1 MKNSII
7 YSVVLFSFV
16 CLSACS
22 PKVTTTLIKAKAPL
36 EPGEEIAVLQPEQSQ
51 PEDAVVLETIRMQGK
66 DYDELIGMATDEAR
80 TTGGEVLKIV
90 EHLNPDI
97 SSPRHRVSALVL
109 SADESDSTVT
119 SSGRVV
125 PEFIESELD
134 LRKESWSVRI
144 ALQGGAS
151 YRIGKEPQGVDAV
164 MSSHIKNRRLG
175 VNYGADVTVFISEN
189 IGVGIKAQNV
199 YYGDKM
205 PASVDGKNGF
215 LEDYEN
221 IWFAG
226 PIFTFR
232 MPSKNRNNAF
242 LARAGYGVAGYS
254 DWGKAVVEPSYTI
267 SGITPGLL
275 LEVGYDF
282 GISKNLSVGA
292 ALTFVTGGLRYATVK
307 YSNGKTVYMSME
319 KEDAESLRSIGLSIG
334 LRYNL

>member
-1 MKNSII
+1 
-7 YSVVLFSFV
+7 
-16 CLSACS
+16 
-22 PKVTTTLIKAKAPL
+22 
-36 EPGEEIAVLQPEQSQ
+36 
-51 PEDAVVLETIRMQGK
+51 
-66 DYDELIGMATDEAR
+66 
-80 TTGGEVLKIV
+80 
-90 EHLNPDI
+90 
-97 SSPRHRVSALVL
+97 
-109 SADESDSTVT
+109 
-119 SSGRVV
+119 
-125 PEFIESELD
+125 
-134 LRKESWSVRI
+134 
-144 ALQGGAS
+144 
-151 YRIGKEPQGVDAV
+151 

-242 LARAGYGVAGYS
+242 LARAGYGLAGYS

-282 GISKNLSVGA
+282 GITKNLSVGA
-292 ALTFVTGGLRYATVK
+292 ALTFVTGALRYATVK